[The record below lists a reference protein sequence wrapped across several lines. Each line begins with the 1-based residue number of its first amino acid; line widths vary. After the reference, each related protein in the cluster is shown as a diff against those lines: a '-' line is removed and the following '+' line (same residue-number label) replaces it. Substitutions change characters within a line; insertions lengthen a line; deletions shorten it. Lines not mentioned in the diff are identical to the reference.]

1 MYFSLIF
8 QKKTSNNK
16 LTMENTNKN
25 TTPTE
30 LFGGSKFKNDI
41 IFIIIL
47 LTVSVTLGAAFFFP
61 RGEGEVVEVRIDGRV
76 TAVYSLSEDITVEL
90 DGVGGKNTL
99 VIRDGKAEIS
109 YADCPDGICANHKP
123 ISRSGE
129 SIVCLPHKV
138 VITVCGEDKAD
149 TPDLVV

>member
-16 LTMENTNKN
+16 LTMENTNKT

-47 LTVSVTLGAAFFFP
+47 LTVSVTLGAAFFFL
-61 RGEGEVVEVRIDGRV
+61 RGEGEVV
-76 TAVYSLSEDITVEL
+76 
-90 DGVGGKNTL
+90 
-99 VIRDGKAEIS
+99 
-109 YADCPDGICANHKP
+109 
-123 ISRSGE
+123 
-129 SIVCLPHKV
+129 
-138 VITVCGEDKAD
+138 
-149 TPDLVV
+149 